1 VVRPDQLERDV
12 TIARRVLA
20 GEYCRVVAQEYGLSG
35 NRVQQIVRAVCAQ
48 MNPAYFASNWGPSL
62 WQLRDDREQFRL

>member
-1 VVRPDQLERDV
+1 MVRPDQFERDV

-20 GEYCRVVAQEYGLSG
+20 GEYCRVVAQEYGVSG

-48 MNPAYFASNWGPSL
+48 VNPEYFASNWGPSL
-62 WQLRDDREQFRL
+62 WQLRDDREKFRL